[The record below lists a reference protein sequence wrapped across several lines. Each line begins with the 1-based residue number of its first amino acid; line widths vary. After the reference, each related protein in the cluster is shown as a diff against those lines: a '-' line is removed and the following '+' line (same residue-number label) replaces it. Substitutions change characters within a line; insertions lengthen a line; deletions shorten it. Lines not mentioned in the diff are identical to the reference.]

1 MNPENGLVGSA
12 TPTDH
17 GAQCV
22 ILLEPRV
29 FVGTRIDITSDAVT
43 GTFRVTEA
51 IHAGDSWGGEN
62 VSHLTMVRP
71 DAE

>member
-1 MNPENGLVGSA
+1 M
-12 TPTDH
+12 
-17 GAQCV
+17 

-43 GTFRVTEA
+43 GAFRVNEV
-51 IHAGDSWGGEN
+51 IHVGDSWGGEN
-62 VSHLTMVRP
+62 VSHLTMVSP